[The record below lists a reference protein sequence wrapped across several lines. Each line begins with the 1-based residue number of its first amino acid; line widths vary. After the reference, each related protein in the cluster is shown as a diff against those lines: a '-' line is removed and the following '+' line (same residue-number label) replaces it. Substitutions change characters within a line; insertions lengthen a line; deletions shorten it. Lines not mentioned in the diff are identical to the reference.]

1 MGLGIFPVV
10 LVLIFLA
17 LGGFLVVF
25 FFFLVTYIL
34 QTVPPKTPLE
44 NFLSLSRS

>member
-17 LGGFLVVF
+17 LGGFLVV